1 MTRTK
6 KKTAK
11 KPTPPKAKKK
21 PAKKVP
27 PKPAKP
33 ARGLSEAPTVGA
45 SSPTPLIMT
54 PMPTAGRVITDFEKA
69 LDQTIAEH
77 PQPQHG
83 GARPGAGRKVKPKA
97 PPPPEVQPVEPAEI
111 SSAITEL
118 LRTPFDLW
126 AAKAKLPELALTNEE
141 AETVTKPVQV
151 LLDFYVPNMR
161 PIDWAWASLVI
172 TGIAIMRPRVM
183 LLQRMGPG
191 SGTGPAESQ
200 REAQATPPGPA
211 ASASPAGQGSPA
223 DQYEPQT
230 L

>member
-1 MTRTK
+1 MAK
-6 KKTAK
+6 KKTTK
-11 KPTPPKAKKK
+11 KRTPPKPKKK
-21 PAKKVP
+21 PAKP
-27 PKPAKP
+27 AQARSAKP
-33 ARGLSEAPTVGA
+33 ARGLSETPEAGV

-54 PMPTAGRVITDFEKA
+54 PMPTAGRVVTDFEKA
-69 LDQTIAEH
+69 LDKTIAEH

-83 GARPGAGRKVKPKA
+83 GARPGSGRKTKPKA
-97 PPPPEVQPVEPAEI
+97 PPPPEVQPVQPAEI

-161 PIDWAWASLVI
+161 PIDWAWASLAI

-191 SGTGPAESQ
+191 PGSGSAGSQ
-200 REAQATPPGPA
+200 REEKATPPRPA
-211 ASASPAGQGSPA
+211 ASASPAGQGSPD
-223 DQYEPQT
+223 DQYEPQS

>member
-1 MTRTK
+1 MAK
-6 KKTAK
+6 KKAAK
-11 KPTPPKAKKK
+11 KRTPPKANKKK

-33 ARGLSEAPTVGA
+33 ARGLSETPAAGV
-45 SSPTPLIMT
+45 SSPTPPEMT
-54 PMPTAGRVITDFEKA
+54 PMPTAGSKVTEFQRA

-83 GARPGAGRKVKPKA
+83 GARPGSGRKAKPKA
-97 PPPPEVQPVEPAEI
+97 PPPPEVQPVQPAEI

-118 LRTPFDLW
+118 LCTPFDLW

-141 AETVTKPVQV
+141 AETITKPVQV

-161 PIDWAWASLVI
+161 PIDWAWASLAI

-191 SGTGPAESQ
+191 PGSGSAGSQ
-200 REAQATPPGPA
+200 REEKATPPRQA
-211 ASASPAGQGSPA
+211 ASASPAGQGSA
-223 DQYEPQT
+223 DDEYEPQS